1 VGRVAPNFDI
11 GSIRFENTRHRI
23 LVFAVTAAMPVI
35 VTVAMTGVT
44 AVTAVIAAAHT
55 FVLTVSHVSPVR

>member
-1 VGRVAPNFDI
+1 VGRIAPNFDI

-23 LVFAVTAAMPVI
+23 LVLAVAAAMPVI
-35 VTVAMTGVT
+35 VTVAM
-44 AVTAVIAAAHT
+44 AAMTAVIAAAHT